1 MLSSQVHQNRSKKQ
15 NKTTIPAYQNQ
26 SKSYA
31 SSKPQSKQSAN
42 EWTSKSAGKITEKN
56 VNTVRQN
63 QNDQKKLQKDEQAI
77 RKWIIES
84 DKYIREKI
92 KQQNGKQSDERHNTR
107 PERTRTKPDWYEPEV
122 KNKRKS
128 L

>member
-1 MLSSQVHQNRSKKQ
+1 MLSSQAHQNRSKKQ
-15 NKTTIPAYQNQ
+15 NKTTILQNQ

-31 SSKPQSKQSAN
+31 SSTPQSKQSAN
-42 EWTSKSAGKITEKN
+42 EWTSKSAGKVTEKN

-63 QNDQKKLQKDEQAI
+63 QNDQKKLQKDEKAI

-92 KQQNGKQSDERHNTR
+92 KQQNKKH
-107 PERTRTKPDWYEPEV
+107 V
-122 KNKRKS
+122 I
-128 L
+128 